1 MALHTRMN
9 TGPGTNGAAP
19 ESPPMTGLKVM
30 KFGGTSVG
38 SPERLHTVADLIA
51 RTGADGFRVVCVVS
65 AASGVTDRL
74 AASLA
79 DSGSSDTL
87 AYLHKRY
94 TALAEAVLTPAAR
107 ETYLH
112 DLDATLAPVSSVY
125 ALRALLGA
133 CPDQE
138 GVVLAC
144 GERLMAPLVAA
155 LLRDRGVAARS
166 VDAGDL
172 FETDDRYTEAAVRLD
187 PTVGRIRAWFE
198 RWPEHVVPVVTG
210 WVGSTRSGRTS
221 VLGRGG
227 SDYTAAVLARALDA
241 EVLERWTDTDGIFT
255 ADPNIDPSARH
266 VPTIPYHEAL
276 PFNRAGRLGMHHRA
290 LDPLRATRIPVHV
303 RSTFAPEGPGTY
315 ILPAVEVTSDE

>member
-1 MALHTRMN
+1 MALNTHTQQGR
-9 TGPGTNGAAP
+9 PRVNGAAL

-38 SPERLHTVADLIA
+38 SPERLKTVAELVA
-51 RTGADGFRVVCVVS
+51 RTEAEGYRVVCVVS

-79 DSGSSDTL
+79 DAGSSGTLDYLRDRYTTL
-87 AYLHKRY
+87 AG
-94 TALAEAVLTPAAR
+94 AVLPPEALSA
-107 ETYLH
+107 YLT
-112 DLDATLAPVSSVY
+112 DLEETLAPVASVY

-155 LLRDRGVAARS
+155 LLRDRGIPARP

-172 FETDDRYTEAAVRLD
+172 FETNDQYTEAAVRLD
-187 PTVGRIRAWFE
+187 PTVRRITAWFA
-198 RWPEHVVPVVTG
+198 RWPERVVPVVTG
-210 WVGSTRSGRTS
+210 WVGSTRNGRTS

-227 SDYTAAVLARALDA
+227 SDYTAAVLARALGAD
-241 EVLERWTDTDGIFT
+241 VMERWTDTDGIYT

-303 RSTFAPEGPGTY
+303 RSTFAPDGPGTF
-315 ILPAVEVTSDE
+315 ILPAMVSDD